1 MLFFPSSERTCYP
14 ERQFNKSFFFFLKKL
29 DVSIFEGQRPF
40 FSPAN
45 LQFWFW
51 KGWRKESNI
60 QITNIQLQFVKEQKK
75 LAILYYSRYYNKA
88 SQGIIAKTS
97 AWWCCWFEY
106 LPSWTAQICS
116 AMLTET
122 LENYFLLRDKGTASS
137 GVYFIECAR
146 PYPGPPKY
154 LLHRPGWL
162 LYDQESGWWFI
173 AALATSQHI
182 KDGVLLCSGNL
193 QCKMGRAQARTSV
206 QFCYLPTLKHQQRH

>member
-1 MLFFPSSERTCYP
+1 MSA
-14 ERQFNKSFFFFLKKL
+14 FLKGRDL
-29 DVSIFEGQRPF
+29 F

-75 LAILYYSRYYNKA
+75 LAILYYSRYYSKA

-137 GVYFIECAR
+137 GVYFIVCKTLSW
-146 PYPGPPKY
+146 PSQIPP
-154 LLHRPGWL
+154 PQTWL
-162 LYDQESGWWFI
+162 
-173 AALATSQHI
+173 AALWPRKWLVIHSST
-182 KDGVLLCSGNL
+182 G
-193 QCKMGRAQARTSV
+193 
-206 QFCYLPTLKHQQRH
+206 HQSTY